1 MPPGKGK
8 MERSV
13 VEKEPNDQGHAHTI
27 QSRQGL
33 RRQLEEHVEA
43 FLNAGGHIEQID
55 MHVTAYPP
63 TKPVSRYG
71 GLFR

>member
-1 MPPGKGK
+1 M
-8 MERSV
+8 
-13 VEKEPNDQGHAHTI
+13 EKEPSDQGHAYTI

-43 FLNAGGHIEQID
+43 FLNADGHIEQID
-55 MHVTAYPP
+55 MHVIADPP

-71 GLFR
+71 GRPI